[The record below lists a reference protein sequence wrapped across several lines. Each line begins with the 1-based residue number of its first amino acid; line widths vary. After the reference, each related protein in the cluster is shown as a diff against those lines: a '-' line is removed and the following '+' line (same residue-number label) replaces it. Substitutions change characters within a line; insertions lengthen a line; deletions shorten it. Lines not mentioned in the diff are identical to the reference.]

1 MTRKIDWESRI
12 GRQLRLRDLHVFAI
26 VVRSGSMSKAA
37 ARLGISQ
44 PAVSQSIDA
53 LEHALRVRL
62 IDRSHRGAE
71 PTRYGELLLKR
82 ALVVFDELKEGIK
95 DIEAVSDPAAGEVR
109 LGCPESIA
117 SSILPAILHVFS
129 RQYPRVVVR
138 VTQVG
143 TRTLDLPE
151 LRARNFDLI
160 IGRLL
165 DPAGDEDV
173 AVEVLFNDRMVL
185 AAGAQS
191 RWAHRR
197 KIELAELLDEP
208 WILTPPGSW
217 NDKIVRE
224 GFQSCGLPMP
234 RMVVDTYSVHLRTKL
249 LAMGDHVAVFPYSV
263 LQFNADQYSLKVL
276 PVRLPLRPWPV
287 GMMTLKNRT
296 LSPAVAA
303 FADHVR
309 RFVAKM
315 HASDGSAPD

>member
-26 VVRSGSMSKAA
+26 VLRTGSMSKAA

-71 PTRYGELLLKR
+71 PTRYGQLLLKR
-82 ALVVFDELKEGIK
+82 AIVVFDELKEGIK
-95 DIEAVSDPAAGEVR
+95 DIEAVSDPEVGEVR

-117 SSILPAILHVFS
+117 SSILPPILHAFS
-129 RQYPRVVVR
+129 RQYPRLTVR

-151 LRARNFDLI
+151 LRARNLDLI

-165 DPAGDEDV
+165 DSAGDEDV

-191 RWAHRR
+191 PWARRR
-197 KIELAELLDEP
+197 KIELAELLDES
-208 WILTPPGSW
+208 WILTPPGTW

-224 GFQSCGLPMP
+224 AFQSHGLPMP

-249 LAMGDHVAVFPYSV
+249 LAMGGFLAVFPYSV
-263 LQFNADQYSLKVL
+263 LHFNADQFALKVL
-276 PVRLPLRPWPV
+276 PVPLPLRPWPV
-287 GMMTLKNRT
+287 GLMTLKNRT

-309 RFVAKM
+309 RFVSKM
-315 HASDGSAPD
+315 SDVDAPR